1 MQWLTLTKKEAAKKT
16 EEWQSLSPEDF
27 KTVVKTWPLSVNRH
41 LNSEY
46 QDLRKK
52 VFADYEKIKR
62 ETENS
67 GPKKDYLSD
76 LRFALRFYEILDDYG
91 FNPRIASDDQVWI
104 YLCVNVFPDIV
115 HERYPG
121 SKSKTKEG
129 SRDSNVN
136 VDRFWKSKRR
146 IYLKVL
152 WWYVYLSLQFDN
164 NRMKD
169 LYLTYRILEKN
180 TTDEIVQLVERAG
193 SAGYRVDVCR
203 ELMKYYCYLDKSKY
217 ENNIFRKIMVLNTAR
232 TKVVEPS
239 LVSGG
244 ITGYVGRLFDYF
256 EKK

>member
-16 EEWQSLSPEDF
+16 EEWQSLPPEDF

-76 LRFALRFYEILDDYG
+76 LRFALRFYDILDDYG
-91 FNPRIASDDQVWI
+91 FNPRLASEDQIWI

-115 HERYPG
+115 HGRYPG
-121 SKSKTKEG
+121 TKAKTKEG
-129 SRDSNVN
+129 SKVLNVN
-136 VDRFWKSKRR
+136 EDRFWKSKRR

-152 WWYVYLSLQFDN
+152 WWYVYLSLQFDSN
-164 NRMKD
+164 GKKD
-169 LYLTYRILEKN
+169 LCLTYKVLENN
-180 TTDEIVQLVERAG
+180 TTDEVVQLVERAG
-193 SAGYRVDVCR
+193 SAGYRVEVYR
-203 ELMKYYCYLDKSKY
+203 KLMKYYYLNKNKY
-217 ENNIFRKIMVLNTAR
+217 DNKIFRKVMVLNTAI

-239 LVSGG
+239 LVDGG
-244 ITGYVGRLFDYF
+244 ITGYIRGLFEYF
-256 EKK
+256 ERK

>member
-16 EEWQSLSPEDF
+16 EEWQSLPPEDF

-62 ETENS
+62 ETENC
-67 GPKKDYLSD
+67 GPKKDYLTD
-76 LRFALRFYEILDDYG
+76 LRFAIRFYEILDDYG

>member
-169 LYLTYRILEKN
+169 LYLT
-180 TTDEIVQLVERAG
+180 
-193 SAGYRVDVCR
+193 
-203 ELMKYYCYLDKSKY
+203 
-217 ENNIFRKIMVLNTAR
+217 
-232 TKVVEPS
+232 
-239 LVSGG
+239 
-244 ITGYVGRLFDYF
+244 
-256 EKK
+256 